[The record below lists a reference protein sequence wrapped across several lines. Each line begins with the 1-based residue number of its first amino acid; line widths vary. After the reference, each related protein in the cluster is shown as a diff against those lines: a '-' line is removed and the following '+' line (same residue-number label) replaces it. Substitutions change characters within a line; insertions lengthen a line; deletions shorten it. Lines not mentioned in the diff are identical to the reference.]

1 MGLREFISKS
11 RPGFRAAFFW
21 FAGSKRGVGVEK
33 PLVIVPFALTGYG
46 IWNAVLSFLCGANHS
61 HARKERPLVT
71 AGLMSV
77 VVAGALQDGWIVVW
91 CGRWIESSA
100 SSPSF

>member
-1 MGLREFISKS
+1 MGLRQFISKS
-11 RPGFRAAFFW
+11 RPVSGRLFF
-21 FAGSKRGVGVEK
+21 GLPDRNEGGVEK
-33 PLVIVPFALTGYG
+33 PLVIVPFALTGHG
-46 IWNAVLSFLCGANHS
+46 IWNVVLSFLCGANHS
-61 HARKERPLVT
+61 HARKERPLVA